1 MALAD
6 VELWRSDFANGFLVA
21 EILSRYYDKD
31 ISMHSYDNG
40 IGVKIKKDNWDQLTK
55 IFGRFADLEPLTSKG
70 DIDAII
76 HCQNGAAVSFLTKL
90 YQCLT
95 KRTIQPTPAA
105 QPPPSGPGTIAAPAG
120 AAKSLDVAEEIPPYA
135 KPTNSA
141 FIRDKMRDP
150 ELAETRD
157 QTQLNRKVRDIHSQH
172 EETQQLERL
181 MTDTPDR
188 YSALRSANK
197 ATVLRGATKPVRND
211 DSNPVLM
218 TQQIVREVQIKTI
231 NQKGLEKLRATREA
245 KESESLGFS
254 GHSSS
259 GLLGEGRNGVASF
272 DTRGMNGG
280 SNSNPELV
288 QRRRP
293 MDLLNEAVTRKLAG
307 MGLTLK
313 PRGGKDKFENF
324 IDNANEGHIF
334 GDQECAE
341 VIRGIEEEAELLAV
355 AFLDF
360 PREFWKFVGLMYP
373 FFTEHE
379 ESHASFR
386 ASAELFQVLGHQCV
400 RRDNTAA
407 SLLMPE
413 FLLPKFTPLLSRY
426 GCKRAPL
433 LRIIYAFLPNSVLAH
448 IQAIKHLREALAND
462 IPLFVHML
470 TILIGME
477 NELDDTLVD
486 LYHYYCCIGLETPC
500 DKLRAACLSML
511 IPFLNYD
518 INLVLDLLPRL
529 TQLSSR
535 HAWWE
540 VKAQLLIV
548 ASAFLRMAPTHSVQ
562 NEDGAGDMPEEPTR
576 DFTEQ
581 IELCLTIIE
590 REFHPEASL
599 NLRRVGLSYL
609 SRNLEQYQELVPL
622 YVDVLLSLPA
632 SVRQTM
638 LFASDIEATFEPVS
652 EGDEDGQD
660 NTRSPRGI
668 EHQLPIRGASG
679 ATYQLLP
686 LVANWDSIAIA
697 KQVFYEHKNDDSVS
711 ADILTVLLKCFEQLL
726 RSHQQPN
733 IRMMYDQ
740 MKGYV
745 VLGFS
750 SASTCEISA
759 NIVKVA
765 LMALGDS
772 ETDVFKHVTLVE
784 TLQKL
789 VTRNVEDIRQQTVV
803 KLLHDAHV
811 MGPLWAERVL
821 HCVNSLRSMCDA
833 DTFKTSLFSIA
844 FEIDV

>member
-1 MALAD
+1 MGDADAKSNKLNRELLRWIQSLDLAYSIKN
-6 VELWRSDFANGFLVA
+6 VKRRDFANGFLVA

-40 IGVKIKKDNWDQLTK
+40 IGMKVKKDNWDQLAK
-55 IFGRFADLEPLTSKG
+55 IFGRFVDLEPLTNKA

-76 HCQNGAAVSFLTKL
+76 HCQNGAAVAFLTKL

-95 KRTIQPTPAA
+95 KRTIQPTAVT
-105 QPPPSGPGTIAAPAG
+105 QPPTAGSGNIAAPASV
-120 AAKSLDVAEEIPPYA
+120 AKGLDTVEEIPPYA

-141 FIRDKMRDP
+141 FIRDKMREP
-150 ELAETRD
+150 EIAETKD
-157 QTQLNRKVRDIHSQH
+157 QTQLNRKMRDIHSQH

-188 YSALRSANK
+188 YPTLRSASK

-218 TQQIVREVQIKTI
+218 TQQVVREVQIKTI

-280 SNSNPELV
+280 GNSNPELV

-293 MDLLNEAVTRKLAG
+293 MDLLNEAVTRKLAS

-324 IDNANEGHIF
+324 IDNAYEGHIF
-334 GDQECAE
+334 GDHECAE

-360 PREFWKFVGLMYP
+360 PREFWKFVGLMHS
-373 FFTEHE
+373 FFTEHDE
-379 ESHASFR
+379 NHVFFR
-386 ASAELFQVLGHQCV
+386 ASAELFQVLGQYCV
-400 RRDNTAA
+400 RRDATAA

-413 FLLPKFTPLLSRY
+413 FLLPKFTPILSRY
-426 GCKRAPL
+426 ANKRAPL
-433 LRIIYAFLPNSVLAH
+433 LRIFYAFLPNTVLAH

-500 DKLRAACLSML
+500 EKLRAACLSML

-518 INLVLDLLPRL
+518 VNLVLDLLPRL

-548 ASAFLRMAPTHSVQ
+548 ASAFLRTAPTHRAQS
-562 NEDGAGDMPEEPTR
+562 EDDAGDIPEEPTR

-609 SRNLEQYQELVPL
+609 ARNLEQYQELVPL
-622 YVDVLLSLPA
+622 YVDVLLSLPG
-632 SVRQTM
+632 S
-638 LFASDIEATFEPVS
+638 LPV
-652 EGDEDGQD
+652 
-660 NTRSPRGI
+660 
-668 EHQLPIRGASG
+668 HGASG

-686 LVANWDSIAIA
+686 LVANWDSVAIA
-697 KQVFYEHKNDDSVS
+697 KQVFYEHKNQSS
-711 ADILTVLLKCFEQLL
+711 ANTDVLLVMLKCFEQLL
-726 RSHQQPN
+726 HSGQTLN
-733 IRMMYDQ
+733 VRMLYDQ
-740 MKGYV
+740 MKGYI
-745 VLGFS
+745 VLGFGS
-750 SASTCEISA
+750 PGTCEISA

-765 LMALGDS
+765 LAALDGS
-772 ETDVFKHVTLVE
+772 ETDVFQHVALVE
-784 TLQKL
+784 TLQRL
-789 VTRNVEDIRQQTVV
+789 VTRNVDDIRQQTVV

-811 MGPLWAERVL
+811 MSPQWAEKVL
-821 HCVNSLRSMCDA
+821 RCVNNLRSMCDA
-833 DTFKTSLFSIA
+833 DTFKSSLFSIA
-844 FEIDV
+844 FELDG